1 MKGGDTILVEF
12 QKAVKQNFFVL
23 ASAVRVAAQANN
35 FSIQGLL
42 EQHGDAEFM
51 AKIDN
56 RVEAL
61 LDSTEQTANIFSG
74 DLKSRYR
81 AGKRG

>member
-1 MKGGDTILVEF
+1 MKGGDTILTKF

-42 EQHGDAEFM
+42 EQYGDTELM
-51 AKIDN
+51 AKID
-56 RVEAL
+56 
-61 LDSTEQTANIFSG
+61 S
-74 DLKSRYR
+74 
-81 AGKRG
+81 

>member
-1 MKGGDTILVEF
+1 MKGGDTILTKF
-12 QKAVKQNFFVL
+12 KKAVKQNFFVL
-23 ASAVRVAAQANN
+23 ASAVRVAAQVNN
-35 FSIQGLL
+35 FSMQGLL
-42 EQHGDAEFM
+42 EQYGDTELM
-51 AKIDN
+51 AKIDS

-74 DLKSRYR
+74 DLKSHYR